1 MNSVKF
7 LQAYHAKRDFSITP
21 EPTNGGTS
29 TDTLQFVIQKHW
41 ASSLHYDFRLEL
53 NGVMKSSPIPKG
65 PSYDSSFKRTAI
77 RVNDHPIAYSSF
89 EGIIPGKQY
98 GAGKVIIWDKGYCKP
113 FDDPNN
119 NYAKGNLKFELFG
132 LKVHVK
138 WVLEY
143 IKNQNNDK
151 QGYLLLIKEKNSL
164 AKSTQDFSLVDGYPD
179 SVKEYPFPQLSQ
191 PTNFITAEKS
201 AKKNNA
207 QQVTRDISQKAIKA
221 DLPEQLKP
229 QLATLAEKIPADTKR
244 YITEIKFDGY
254 RLLVQI
260 KQGGIKLFT

>member
-1 MNSVKF
+1 M
-7 LQAYHAKRDFSITP
+7 
-21 EPTNGGTS
+21 
-29 TDTLQFVIQKHW
+29 
-41 ASSLHYDFRLEL
+41 
-53 NGVMKSSPIPKG
+53 
-65 PSYDSSFKRTAI
+65 
-77 RVNDHPIAYSSF
+77 
-89 EGIIPGKQY
+89 
-98 GAGKVIIWDKGYCKP
+98 
-113 FDDPNN
+113 
-119 NYAKGNLKFELFG
+119 
-132 LKVHVK
+132 
-138 WVLEY
+138 
-143 IKNQNNDK
+143 
-151 QGYLLLIKEKNSL
+151 LLIKEKNSL

-191 PTNFITAEKS
+191 PTNFITSEKS

-207 QQVTRDISQKAIKA
+207 QQVTKDISQKAIKA